1 MKSLAAINESRL
13 PNDTITRSAPL
24 KCVPLPDEWPET
36 LLGRTARRMGLRR
49 PWKDDLDRLR
59 PMLPPA
65 LQVLERG
72 EVRYGSDPLPGWALL
87 GRRAQIYYCPACLLE
102 SRHIRARWRI
112 ALLSACTVHG
122 LVLKSGLAEPA
133 FTTAYKA
140 LGKRLVSEV
149 TAEEMWE
156 GAVCPTPRAKGH
168 LARVWSPF
176 ETSVISEAPASET
189 AEALAWALLA
199 DRLVDAATRSI
210 RGPDYPSDGTA
221 AHEHRALWLER
232 YGLSVQPDLAGVSL
246 LMKSLPL
253 PAHRRAVVQAI
264 TRLINDEHR
273 RKTIMSRLPL
283 QTLKDVILAVGAAS
297 PARAC
302 GALPR
307 AQHPSGHTS
316 FEAAEAQIGCEP
328 GLLYHLIQHRL
339 IRGVQR
345 VQHGR
350 KTYVFIPD
358 DEVRR
363 YRRFLSTCWTYDQML
378 AALGIDRGGYLH
390 LREAGLIVPLEIG
403 RWRRY
408 PKASI
413 SALLL
418 GLESVSR
425 PVSAAHGDLFPFTG
439 DWLLKSRRP
448 KELVAALLGEMLGGR
463 IPVYRDLTAEGLA
476 AFRVNHEALL
486 RLQQLSDCSRARA
499 ARQRWSNDQMELW
512 QCA

>member
-1 MKSLAAINESRL
+1 MKNLAATTERRPPI
-13 PNDTITRSAPL
+13 DATTRYAPL

-65 LQVLERG
+65 LQLLEGG

-87 GRRAQIYYCPACLLE
+87 GQRAQIYYCPACLLE

-122 LVLKSGLAEPA
+122 LALKSGLAEPA
-133 FTTAYKA
+133 ITTAYKA
-140 LGKRLVSEV
+140 FGKRLVSEV
-149 TAEEMWE
+149 TVEEMWE

-176 ETSVISEAPASET
+176 EKCVVSGAPAAET
-189 AEALAWALLA
+189 AEALAWALLV

-210 RGPDYPSDGTA
+210 RGPDYPSDGVP

-232 YGLSVQPDLAGVSL
+232 HGLSIAPSFPGISL
-246 LMKSLPL
+246 FLKSLAL
-253 PAHRRAVVQAI
+253 PAHRRAVGNALS
-264 TRLINDEHR
+264 RLIHDEHR
-273 RKTIMSRLPL
+273 RKTLMARLPL
-283 QTLKDVILAVGAAS
+283 QAFHDVILAADVAS

-307 AQHPSGHTS
+307 ALHPSDHTS
-316 FEAAEAQIGCEP
+316 FDAAEVQIGCEP
-328 GLLYHLIQHRL
+328 GLLHHLIQHRL
-339 IRGVQR
+339 INGVQR
-345 VQHGR
+345 IRHGR
-350 KTYVFIPD
+350 KTYVFIPN

-363 YRRFLSTCWTYDQML
+363 YRRFFSNCMTYDEMIGAL
-378 AALGIDRGGYLH
+378 AIDRSGYMC
-390 LREAGLIVPLEIG
+390 LRAAGFLVPLVIG

-408 PKASI
+408 SKASI

-418 GLESVSR
+418 KLETVSR
-425 PVSAAHGDLFPFTG
+425 PISASCELLPITG
-439 DWLLKSRRP
+439 DWLRKGRRP
-448 KELVAALLGEMLGGR
+448 MQEVADLLGEVFAGR
-463 IPVYRDLTAEGLA
+463 LPVYRDLNARGLG
-476 AFRVNHEALL
+476 AFFVDHKALV
-486 RLQQLSDCSRARA
+486 RLNQLSDCSRAST
-499 ARQRWSNDQMELW
+499 ARQRWSANQMDLW
-512 QCA
+512 ANS